1 MELLTHKSQ
10 GCPQIVIL
18 RDPTALT
25 TSMGWFVRSGSRD
38 ESSEISGISHFL
50 EHMVFKG
57 TCRRTAEDVNRE
69 LDFLGA
75 QSNAFTSEDS
85 TVFYASVLPECQLQC
100 QDLLTDLMQP
110 SLNEAEFDTEKQVI
124 LEEIAMYDDQ
134 PPYGAFEIALEHFFG
149 NHPLASRVLG
159 TVESVSD
166 LTVEQMRAYHQARYS
181 TENMFLVASGNVDS
195 ESLIDHALRATESWP
210 KVDAPRRLCKP
221 RYLFGNTTIRRSD
234 THQHYGIRVWPGLD
248 CNDPQRYALRLLCS
262 ILADDSGS
270 RLFWELIDTGQAE
283 SATIWPQMFEEC
295 GCLLGYLCCAPED
308 ATKNQAIVERVIAD
322 LLKHGVTE
330 HELDLARNKI
340 SSSLILSD
348 ERPSNR
354 LFALG
359 QSWLSRRSYESLD
372 VVLSRF
378 AAVTCND
385 ILEIARQTLNCDF
398 AQVHVVDSEADS
410 S

>member
-1 MELLTHKSQ
+1 VELLTHKTQ
-10 GCPQIVIL
+10 GSPQVIIL

-25 TSMGWFVRSGSRD
+25 TSLGWFVRTGSRD
-38 ESSEISGISHFL
+38 EAPEVSGVSHFL

-57 TCRRTAEDVNRE
+57 TSRRSAEDVNRE

-85 TVFYASVLPECQLQC
+85 TVYYASVLPECQQQC
-100 QDLLTDLMQP
+100 MDLLTDLMQP
-110 SLNEAEFDTEKQVI
+110 SLNDEEFETEKQVI
-124 LEEIAMYDDQ
+124 LEEIAMYEDQ
-134 PPYGAFEIALEHFFG
+134 PPYGAFEIALEKFFG
-149 NHPLASRVLG
+149 AHPLATRVLG

-166 LTVEQMRAYHQARYS
+166 LTVEQMREYHCSRYS
-181 TENMFLVASGNVDS
+181 TENMFLIASGNVDS
-195 ESLIDHALRATESWP
+195 DRLIEQALRATENWP
-210 KVDAPRRLCKP
+210 NLEAPRRLSKP
-221 RYLFGNTTIRRSD
+221 KLHFGNSIIRRGD
-234 THQHYGIRVWPGLD
+234 THQYYGIRVWPGMD

-270 RLFWELIDTGQAE
+270 RMFWELIDTGRAE
-283 SATIWPQMFEEC
+283 TATIWPQMFDEC

-308 ATKNQAIVERVIAD
+308 VEENQAIVERLIAD
-322 LLKHGVTE
+322 LLKHGVTD

-372 VVLSRF
+372 VVLSRY

-385 ILEIARQTLNCDF
+385 ILEVARQTLSSNF
-398 AQVHVVDSEADS
+398 TQVEVTDAKTS
-410 S
+410 